1 MAVNGN
7 RIVVTTVH
15 RDGIKG
21 TPPPVCGEIVP
32 IAPPVPYFS
41 PNGSAYSQPA
51 EYQGQVKFV
60 ETDNDQVYT
69 MYVVVNTGSQVI
81 DGGNFT
87 NTASLAETTDL
98 YDGGNFTTGISQSWT
113 EVILDG
119 DTSSASGQI
128 LEWKPC
134 GLFSR
139 AIDSRTGKVYDP
151 LGDFYNP
158 LAN

>member
-1 MAVNGN
+1 MAINGN
-7 RIVVTTVH
+7 RIVAKTTQ
-15 RDGIKG
+15 RDGVRG

-32 IAPPVPYFS
+32 VAPPTPYFS

-60 ETDNDQVYT
+60 ETDDDQVYT
-69 MYVVVNTGSQVI
+69 MYVVVNLGSSI
-81 DGGNFT
+81 TDGGNFT
-87 NTASLAETTDL
+87 TSASLAENSFP
-98 YDGGNFTTGISQSWT
+98 YDGGNFTTDFSFAFN
-113 EVILDG
+113 EDILDG
-119 DTSSASGQI
+119 DADIESNQV

-139 AIDSRTGKVYDP
+139 AIDPRTGRVYDP
-151 LGDFYNP
+151 LADFHSV

>member
-1 MAVNGN
+1 MAINGN

-32 IAPPVPYFS
+32 VAPPVPYFS
-41 PNGSAYSQPA
+41 PNGSEYSQPA

-69 MYVVVNTGSQVI
+69 MYVVVNVGSSI
-81 DGGNFT
+81 I
-87 NTASLAETTDL
+87 
-98 YDGGNFTTGISQSWT
+98 DGGNFTTGISLG
-113 EVILDG
+113 EDG
-119 DTSSASGQI
+119 DLYDGGNFTIGRSIAADTDIIDGDSNVASNLV

-139 AIDSRTGKVYDP
+139 TIDPRTGEPYDP
-151 LGDFYNP
+151 LAEFYHP